1 MNQSELKETQV
12 KMIGN
17 GVTSDWLK
25 KFHKSIVECSKGK
38 LQQTKMILNT
48 QMKSP
53 LRCEQL
59 F

>member
-1 MNQSELKETQV
+1 
-12 KMIGN
+12 MIGN
-17 GVTSDWLK
+17 GVTSDWLR
-25 KFHKSIVECSKGK
+25 KFDKSIVECSKGK